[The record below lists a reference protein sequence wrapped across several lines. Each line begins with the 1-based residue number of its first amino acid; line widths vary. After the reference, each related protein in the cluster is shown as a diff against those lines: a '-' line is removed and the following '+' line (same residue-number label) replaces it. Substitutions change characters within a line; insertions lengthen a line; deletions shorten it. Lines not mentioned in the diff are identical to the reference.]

1 MQNIL
6 ELMLH
11 PSGAITPYEDGANIG
26 FQLEEGATTIRVRLP
41 EELYGKKIFL
51 EFLRPDGTAVST
63 GELTEVT
70 PSSGSG
76 FHYVDLVVGS
86 LLNNMPGRVSMQVV
100 ARDAANASFIAK
112 SKTIPL
118 EVFPSINA
126 GATVDASDPDFAQ
139 WVVRQLGGV
148 LNAVREAQA
157 AASAAQT
164 QAEAAGTAASNA
176 QGSATAAQ
184 ESASSANTR
193 ATSAETK
200 AEEAKTTAQGAVSTA
215 NAANTKAEEAKTSAA
230 GAVST
235 ANSANTVAGEA
246 KTIAQGANTVA
257 GEAKTIAQ
265 GASASASSAVST
277 ANAANTAAGNAVT
290 AANNAQTVA
299 AGAVTT
305 ANAVKAEVEEFFHTK
320 LGIIG
325 PYTKLNDTKVGGTM
339 TVNTKVKAS
348 SNYLIEYFHGKNIW
362 NAAGMTIGGDANHP
376 NDAYSALIPA
386 FAEYLYLTIPE
397 GWRVYI
403 KEVNALAYKGTGTVI
418 AEHHFEQSGLITLAP
433 ATIGKSIR
441 IYACKFIDGEE
452 VLPSAAELTALAA
465 VAQLEY
471 GVEATEHES
480 YLAPVVVTPSTYAV
494 NGQHIIQFD
503 NHYGYLAFVP
513 ATGTSD
519 DSMPEFASSISDY
532 TKTNIIYETSELAQQ
547 VVENTIKNENQDAK
561 LIEHENR
568 IKALEQTSGNEV
580 FGTQFTALSTV
591 GVRLLSSAGKTV
603 DFDQGVND
611 FQSVMPFLN
620 IQEVEELSYD
630 PSTGNEILDNGNH
643 LVSHWIYFPDL
654 YLQLVTMTNA
664 SAETVQTLYVS
675 TVARSNYTKVGH
687 FLYGKYAGAWK
698 SSDAS
703 DYIGPFR
710 GKEVVANYAWTSA
723 AAKMIGIK
731 DPALG
736 LDSVTK
742 VWSVPSGQ
750 AYTAISFLLV
760 TLLGSRNAQAYFRG
774 ICDEGWN
781 DRGTVAGWG
790 NSGSSSNTLVVASS
804 HAIGGLGVGDKF
816 SVFTGG
822 NRWTQRTILT
832 KTVDS
837 PSAGKTTFTFDGAAL
852 NYDSGTLFV
861 EKVAG
866 QATGATDSIVGDFG
880 KISNNGFG
888 AFKVF
893 GIENFY
899 ANLWLPLAGV
909 AIKQTYDV
917 GTSTPHNEVI
927 VDRAATIAQ
936 KTDYSGFTATGLEV
950 PTSGGYALTMGMTDG
965 FMITTQKGGNA
976 STSAGWCDNFWTD
989 ARSSEGT
996 SYRQVMVGAVFSV
1009 GSDGGPFYFSCNFG
1023 WGGASCNVGLR
1034 PFLPLP

>member
-11 PSGAITPYEDGANIG
+11 SSGAVTPFDDGASIG
-26 FQLEEGATTIRVRLP
+26 FQLEENATTIRVHLP
-41 EELYGKKIFL
+41 TELYGKKIFL
-51 EFLRPDGTAVST
+51 EFVTPDGTAVST
-63 GELTEVT
+63 GQLTEVT
-70 PSSGSG
+70 PTSGY
-76 FHYVDLVVGS
+76 HYVDLVVGS
-86 LLNNMPGRVSMQVV
+86 LLNRMPGRVQMQVV
-100 ARDAANASFIAK
+100 ARDASNASFIAK
-112 SKTIPL
+112 SKTFPL
-118 EVFPSINA
+118 EVFPAINA
-126 GATVDASDPDFAQ
+126 GAHVDASDPDFAQ

-148 LNAVREAQA
+148 LNAVTEAQHA
-157 AASAAQT
+157 AETAQA
-164 QAEAAGTAASNA
+164 QATAAGTAASEA
-176 QGSATAAQ
+176 QA
-184 ESASSANTR
+184 SASSADSR
-193 ATSAETK
+193 ATAAETK
-200 AEEAKTTAQGAVSTA
+200 AEEAKTAATGAVSTA
-215 NAANTKAEEAKTSAA
+215 NAASTAASGAVTTANEAKGLATEAKTAA
-230 GAVST
+230 EG
-235 ANSANTVAGEA
+235 
-246 KTIAQGANTVA
+246 
-257 GEAKTIAQ
+257 
-265 GASASASSAVST
+265 AVST
-277 ANAANTAAGNAVT
+277 ANAASTAAGNAVT
-290 AANNAQTVA
+290 VANGAAASAGAAVTTANEAKTAAQGAVATAGAAQTAA

-325 PYTKLNDTKVGGTM
+325 PYTKLNDTKIGGTM
-339 TVNTKVKAS
+339 TINTKVKAS

-362 NAAGMTIGGDANHP
+362 NAAGMTIGGDTNHP
-376 NDAYSALIPA
+376 NDAYSPLIPA

-403 KEVNALAYKGTGTVI
+403 KEVNALAYKGSGTVI

-480 YLAPVVVTPSTYAV
+480 YLTPVVVTPSTYAV

-611 FQSVMPFLN
+611 FQSIMPFLN

-760 TLLGSRNAQAYFRG
+760 TLLGARNAQAYFRG

-909 AIKQTYDV
+909 AIKQTYDAA
-917 GTSTPHNEVI
+917 TSTPHNEVI

-936 KTDYSGFTATGLEV
+936 KTSYSGFTATGLEI
-950 PTSGGYALTMGMTDG
+950 PTGEGYALTMGMTDG
-965 FMITTQKGGNA
+965 FMITTQKGGGA
-976 STSAGWCDNFWTD
+976 STSAGWCDYFWTD

-996 SYRQVMVGAVFSV
+996 SYRQVMVGANFDS
-1009 GSDGGPFYFSCNFG
+1009 GSYDGPFYFYCNG
-1023 WGGASCNVGLR
+1023 SWGSALSTIGLR

>member
-11 PSGAITPYEDGANIG
+11 SSGAVTPFNDGASIG
-26 FQLEEGATTIRVRLP
+26 FQLEENATTIRVHLP
-41 EELYGKKIFL
+41 TELYGKKIFL
-51 EFLRPDGTAVST
+51 EFVTPDGTAVST
-63 GELTEVT
+63 GQLTEVT
-70 PSSGSG
+70 PTSGY
-76 FHYVDLVVGS
+76 HYVDLVVGS
-86 LLNNMPGRVSMQVV
+86 LLNKMPGRVQMQVV
-100 ARDAANASFIAK
+100 ARDASNASFIAK
-112 SKTIPL
+112 SKTFPL
-118 EVFPSINA
+118 EVFPAINA

-148 LNAVREAQA
+148 LNAVIEAQHA
-157 AASAAQT
+157 AETAQQ
-164 QAEAAGTAASNA
+164 QATAAGTAASEA
-176 QGSATAAQ
+176 QS
-184 ESASSANTR
+184 SASSADSR
-193 ATSAETK
+193 ATAAETK
-200 AEEAKTTAQGAVSTA
+200 AEEAKTAATGAVSTA
-215 NAANTKAEEAKTSAA
+215 NAASTAASGAVTTANEAKTLA
-230 GAVST
+230 T
-235 ANSANTVAGEA
+235 EA
-246 KTIAQGANTVA
+246 KTAATG
-257 GEAKTIAQ
+257 
-265 GASASASSAVST
+265 AVST
-277 ANAANTAAGNAVT
+277 ANAASTAAGNAVT
-290 AANNAQTVA
+290 VANGAAASASAAVTTANEAKTLAQGASTTAGAAQTAA

-305 ANAVKAEVEEFFHTK
+305 ANAVKEEVEEFFHTK

-452 VLPSAAELTALAA
+452 VLPSVAELTALAA

-611 FQSVMPFLN
+611 FQSIMPFLN

-703 DYIGPFR
+703 EYIGPFR

-736 LDSVTK
+736 LDNVTK

-760 TLLGSRNAQAYFRG
+760 TLLGARNAQAYFRG

-837 PSAGKTTFTFDGAAL
+837 PSSGKTTFTFDGAAL

-936 KTDYSGFTATGLEV
+936 KTDYSGFTATGLEI

-965 FMITTQKGGNA
+965 FMITAKVGGNA
-976 STSAGWCDNFWTD
+976 GTSAGWCDYFWTD

-996 SYRQVMVGAVFSV
+996 SYRQVMIGAGFDV
-1009 GSDGGPFYFSCNFG
+1009 GSIAGPFSFGCANGWGSANFG
-1023 WGGASCNVGLR
+1023 IGLR